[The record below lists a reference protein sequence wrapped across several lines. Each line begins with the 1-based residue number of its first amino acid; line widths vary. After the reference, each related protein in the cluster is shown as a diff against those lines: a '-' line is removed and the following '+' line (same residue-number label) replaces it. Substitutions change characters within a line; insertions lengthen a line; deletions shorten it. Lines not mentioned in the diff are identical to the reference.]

1 MSIIFEFSVISPYL
15 LITFS
20 GLFSDITQTSAL
32 AGTVPNSNGVLFV
45 PGKCIFL
52 LFKTRLQT
60 PVNDDN
66 ACCGFLGIRPDTT
79 KAHMVRAILES
90 IAFRVYQ
97 IFEAMR
103 AEVTILNK
111 PRIRICGGVAA
122 NDFICQ
128 AIATLTG
135 NRIERM
141 KDGGFVASRGVAL
154 LAGFV
159 QGTVFTCWIRMV
171 LDSKCDLR

>member
-1 MSIIFEFSVISPYL
+1 
-15 LITFS
+15 
-20 GLFSDITQTSAL
+20 
-32 AGTVPNSNGVLFV
+32 
-45 PGKCIFL
+45 
-52 LFKTRLQT
+52 
-60 PVNDDN
+60 
-66 ACCGFLGIRPDTT
+66 
-79 KAHMVRAILES
+79 MVRAILES

-159 QGTVFTCWIRMV
+159 QGMWSEAQMESMIEADNCFTPSMEKSCLQESYELWLKAVQRC
-171 LDSKCDLR
+171 SKFYDP